1 MRSGELLEAHRRHW
15 PESFDPGIMGL
26 AFALHGARDATDA
39 RARRIWRSHGLTPAG
54 FDVLATLRR
63 SPPPR
68 QLTPGQIREAMLI
81 SSGGLAKVLAQLADD
96 GLVARS
102 AGREDAR
109 VKPVRLTARGARL
122 VEQAMAALV
131 AANREWLAD
140 RLSPGELATL
150 TALLL
155 RLSGEDPARGRG
167 GGTQA

>member
-1 MRSGELLEAHRRHW
+1 
-15 PESFDPGIMGL
+15 
-26 AFALHGARDATDA
+26 
-39 RARRIWRSHGLTPAG
+39 
-54 FDVLATLRR
+54 
-63 SPPPR
+63 
-68 QLTPGQIREAMLI
+68 MLI
-81 SSGGLAKVLAQLADD
+81 TSGGLAKVLAQLADD

-131 AANREWLAD
+131 VANRDWLAD

-155 RLSGEDPARGRG
+155 RLAGEDPARDRG